1 MKHRQLSLISP
12 QRKDHGGSLRQGLRK
27 ERRPFDP
34 SRPVHVVLRSERA
47 RRQWSLHHPRHRY
60 HADALL
66 KRVARV
72 CQVKVYRDTNVG
84 NHWHLVVKAPTRAA
98 FQRFLRVFS
107 GRLAMLVTGARK
119 GRPVGRF
126 WTGLAYSRVVEWG
139 REFKSV
145 TRYVLLN
152 AFEAL
157 STRRE
162 LQEQRRVGERY
173 RIVSLKDLTAESG

>member
-1 MKHRQLSLISP
+1 MKHRQLSLIPP

-47 RRQWSLHHPRHRY
+47 RGQWSLHHPRHRY

-72 CQVKVYRDTNVG
+72 CQVKVYRDANVG
-84 NHWHLVVKAPTRAA
+84 NHWHLVVKAPNRAA

-145 TRYVLLN
+145 TRYVLVN

-162 LQEQRRVGERY
+162 LQEQRRTGERY
-173 RIVSLKDLTAESG
+173 RIVSLRDLTAESG

>member
-1 MKHRQLSLISP
+1 
-12 QRKDHGGSLRQGLRK
+12 
-27 ERRPFDP
+27 
-34 SRPVHVVLRSERA
+34 
-47 RRQWSLHHPRHRY
+47 
-60 HADALL
+60 
-66 KRVARV
+66 
-72 CQVKVYRDTNVG
+72 
-84 NHWHLVVKAPTRAA
+84 
-98 FQRFLRVFS
+98 
-107 GRLAMLVTGARK
+107 MLVTGARK